1 MLRRELK
8 DGIIVGADVPYSS
21 VIKENG
27 KSKLWYYLLDYVDL
41 IVVREVEVVVGS
53 GIRHDTCK

>member
-8 DGIIVGADVPYSS
+8 DSIIVEVDVPYSS

-27 KSKLWYYLLDYVDL
+27 KSRLWYNLLDYVDL
-41 IVVREVEVVVGS
+41 IVVREVEFVVG
-53 GIRHDTCK
+53 GV